1 MPDNWQAVGQ
11 AMSQRRE
18 QLRLKQHHVAKR
30 SGVSQ
35 AIIRELE
42 YNTVERRRSYRTLE
56 ALSTALEWP
65 AGHLTA
71 IRATSPTSTSRTPAA
86 PISPLQPDTDP
97 NARHPSPGTPASTS
111 RTLIGEAITNLA
123 NTLDTHLTTY
133 SLPAPSHV
141 ELSVRAKPSDHITL
155 TIESDNFSI
164 TAATMLHWANTLL
177 IPQARLT
184 GKPPAKGVE
193 VQILGK
199 LTNQVNIILI
209 AHANACIEELRNR
222 SLSHEQTVIWLHMQA
237 VGALR

>member
-1 MPDNWQAVGQ
+1 MPDNWRAVGQ
-11 AMSQRRE
+11 AMTQRRE
-18 QLRLKQHHVAKR
+18 QLGLKQHHVAKR

-71 IRATSPTSTSRTPAA
+71 IRATSPTTTSRTPAT
-86 PISPLQPDTDP
+86 PIQPDTDP
-97 NARHPSPGTPASTS
+97 TARHPLPGTPASTS

-123 NTLDTHLTTY
+123 NALDTHLTTY
-133 SLPAPSHV
+133 SLPTPTRV
-141 ELSVRAKPSDHITL
+141 ELSVQAKPSDHITL
-155 TIESDNFSI
+155 TIESDSFSI

-184 GKPPAKGVE
+184 GETTNEIAKL
-193 VQILGK
+193 QIYGRLDSANVT
-199 LTNQVNIILI
+199 LV
-209 AHANACIEELRNR
+209 AHPGADFEELHGRT
-222 SLSHEQTVIWLHMQA
+222 LTHEQTVLWLHREA
-237 VGALR
+237 RGALR

>member
-18 QLRLKQHHVAKR
+18 QLRLKQHHIAKR

-71 IRATSPTSTSRTPAA
+71 IRATSPTTTSRTPAT
-86 PISPLQPDTDP
+86 PIPPLQPDTDP
-97 NARHPSPGTPASTS
+97 TAGYPLPGTPASTS
-111 RTLIGEAITNLA
+111 RTLIGEAITTLA
-123 NTLDTHLTTY
+123 NALDTHLTTY
-133 SLPAPSHV
+133 SLPAPSRV
-141 ELSVRAKPSDHITL
+141 ELFVQAKPSDHITL
-155 TIESDNFSI
+155 TIESDSFSI

-184 GKPPAKGVE
+184 GETTNDVAE
-193 VQILGK
+193 VQIYGK
-199 LTNQVNIILI
+199 LEDRVTSPSTRILKSEP
-209 AHANACIEELRNR
+209 A
-222 SLSHEQTVIWLHMQA
+222 T
-237 VGALR
+237 